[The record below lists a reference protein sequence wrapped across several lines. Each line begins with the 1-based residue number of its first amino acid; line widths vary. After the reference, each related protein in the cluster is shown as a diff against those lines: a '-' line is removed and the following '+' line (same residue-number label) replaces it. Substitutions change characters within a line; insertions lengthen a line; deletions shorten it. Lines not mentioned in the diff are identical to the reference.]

1 MDDGIIFDTHR
12 FIKRLVETG
21 MDERTAEVLAEEQ
34 VSLLNG
40 NLATKFQLAEV
51 DLRLSRQIAEID
63 LRISEVEARLTARI
77 SEVEAGLS
85 ARISEVEAGLTA
97 RISEVEAGVLKWMAT
112 LIGGLF
118 IAQTGLVIAAIQF
131 I

>member
-1 MDDGIIFDTHR
+1 MDDGIVFDTHR

-34 VSLLNG
+34 VSLLNS

-51 DLRLSRQIAEID
+51 DLRIT
-63 LRISEVEARLTARI
+63 EVEARLSARI

-85 ARISEVEAGLTA
+85 ARIAEVEAGLLKKLAELET
-97 RISEVEAGVLKWMAT
+97 RLLKWMV
-112 LIGGLF
+112 GLLV
-118 IAQTGLVIAAIQF
+118 AQTGLVVTLIKLL
-131 I
+131 

>member
-1 MDDGIIFDTHR
+1 MDDGIVFDTHR

-34 VSLLNG
+34 VSPLNS

-51 DLRLSRQIAEID
+51 DLRLSKQIAEID
-63 LRISEVEARLTARI
+63 LRVTEAEARLSARI

-85 ARISEVEAGLTA
+85 ARISEVEAGLLKKLAELET
-97 RISEVEAGVLKWMAT
+97 RLLKWMVGLLVAQSGLVVT
-112 LIGGLF
+112 LIKVL
-118 IAQTGLVIAAIQF
+118 
-131 I
+131 

>member
-12 FIKRLVETG
+12 FIKRLVKTG

-85 ARISEVEAGLTA
+85 ARISEVEAG
-97 RISEVEAGVLKWMAT
+97 VLKWMAT

>member
-1 MDDGIIFDTHR
+1 
-12 FIKRLVETG
+12 

-77 SEVEAGLS
+77 SEVEAG
-85 ARISEVEAGLTA
+85 
-97 RISEVEAGVLKWMAT
+97 VLKWMAT